1 MAYTKAHQS
10 TRSEALRGAQQR
22 YRQNKREQLN
32 EKSRQKYDPLKR
44 RQAYDPVKRHDAYI
58 NTPQRGENEAF
69 KALKTLFQ

>member
-32 EKSRQKYDPLKR
+32 EKRRQKYDPLKR
-44 RQAYDPVKRHDAYI
+44 HDEYT
-58 NTPQRGENEAF
+58 NTPQRGEKEAY
-69 KALKTLFQ
+69 KALKTLFE